1 MSPLLSSCLEQ
12 TAILQIILDYH
23 VRDCV
28 KHKLKISRMY
38 FWCPRTR
45 RLIYLDIGCVS
56 RAGEMGVDLLEVALG
71 VPAPGKYKEIL

>member
-28 KHKLKISRMY
+28 KHK
-38 FWCPRTR
+38 
-45 RLIYLDIGCVS
+45 LDIGCVS